1 MALEAVDGT
10 AGGGNVR
17 TKDAAAGF
25 AAGVLIASLG
35 AAGILHAQAGAQ
47 TPAAPAAA
55 PATPSMMPRPIT
67 QVPGSV
73 QVTRLT
79 DTQFVVV
86 KDQGDGQVV
95 TLFSTESG
103 LIQKKHSGRF
113 LY

>member
-1 MALEAVDGT
+1 M
-10 AGGGNVR
+10 NR
-17 TKDAAAGF
+17 TKDLAAGF
-25 AAGVLIASLG
+25 AAGVLIASVSV
-35 AAGILHAQAGAQ
+35 AGILHAQAGTPE
-47 TPAAPAAA
+47 TPA
-55 PATPSMMPRPIT
+55 ATPSMMPKAIA

-79 DTQFVVV
+79 DTTFVVV

>member
-1 MALEAVDGT
+1 M
-10 AGGGNVR
+10 R

-35 AAGILHAQAGAQ
+35 AAGILHAQAGAPA
-47 TPAAPAAA
+47 TPPTATTMTLAA
-55 PATPSMMPRPIT
+55 PATPSMMPRPIV

>member
-1 MALEAVDGT
+1 M
-10 AGGGNVR
+10 NR
-17 TKDAAAGF
+17 TKDLAAGF
-25 AAGVLIASLG
+25 AAGVLIASVSV
-35 AAGILHAQAGAQ
+35 AGVLHAQVG
-47 TPAAPAAA
+47 TPET
-55 PATPSMMPRPIT
+55 PATPSMMPKAIA

-79 DTQFVVV
+79 DTTFVVV